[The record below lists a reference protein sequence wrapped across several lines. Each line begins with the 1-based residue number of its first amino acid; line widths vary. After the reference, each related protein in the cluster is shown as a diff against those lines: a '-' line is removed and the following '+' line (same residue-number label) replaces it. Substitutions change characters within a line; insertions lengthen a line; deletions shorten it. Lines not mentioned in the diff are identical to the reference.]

1 MKIYLIAG
9 EESGDLLGYNLM
21 SGLKKIIP
29 DIEFCGVGGSLMESQ
44 GLKSIFKMSELSVIG
59 IFEILPNLFKL
70 IKRKNQVIDDII
82 RVNPDA
88 LITID
93 SPDFCLRV
101 AKKVKQKTSIPTIH
115 YVAPTVWA
123 WRKRRALKMAKYI
136 DHVLALFPFEKSL
149 LLESGLSCDF
159 VGHPI
164 VGQQIAKPNEV
175 TDFRKKFNLGT
186 KKIILI
192 LPGSRIG
199 EVKRLTDIFKETLNI
214 VSQQFPE
221 FALVIPTTKSVESL
235 VKELTNTWHEKPII
249 LANSTYS
256 YEVYN
261 SYKKAAFKEAT
272 VALAASGTVSLE
284 LATNSVPMVIAYDVN
299 FLSRVILK
307 FLLKIKT
314 VTLVNIVTG
323 TDVVPEFLGAKC
335 QPEAIAEAL
344 IDLLHS
350 KELRNKQIESYKICM
365 ARLVP
370 EGDLNQGDFAA
381 AKVIEHLN
389 YSRKTL

>member
-1 MKIYLIAG
+1 
-9 EESGDLLGYNLM
+9 M
-21 SGLKKIIP
+21 S
-29 DIEFCGVGGSLMESQ
+29 
-44 GLKSIFKMSELSVIG
+44 
-59 IFEILPNLFKL
+59 
-70 IKRKNQVIDDII
+70 
-82 RVNPDA
+82 
-88 LITID
+88 
-93 SPDFCLRV
+93 
-101 AKKVKQKTSIPTIH
+101 QK
-115 YVAPTVWA
+115 
-123 WRKRRALKMAKYI
+123 
-136 DHVLALFPFEKSL
+136 
-149 LLESGLSCDF
+149 
-159 VGHPI
+159 
-164 VGQQIAKPNEV
+164 
-175 TDFRKKFNLGT
+175 
-186 KKIILI
+186 
-192 LPGSRIG
+192 
-199 EVKRLTDIFKETLNI
+199 
-214 VSQQFPE
+214 FPE

-249 LANSTYS
+249 LANSIYS

-299 FLSRVILK
+299 FLSRVVLK

-314 VTLVNIVTG
+314 VTLVNIVTE

-335 QPEAIAEAL
+335 RPEAIAEAL

-350 KELRNKQIESYKICM
+350 KELRNKQIKSHKICM

-389 YSRKTL
+389 YSRKTV

>member
-21 SGLKKIIP
+21 SGLKKLFP
-29 DIEFCGVGGSLMESQ
+29 EVEFCGIGGSLMESQ
-44 GLKSIFKMSELSVIG
+44 GLKSIFKMSELSVMG
-59 IFEILPNLFKL
+59 VFEILPKLPQL
-70 IKRKNQVIDDII
+70 IKRKNQVINDII
-82 RVNPDA
+82 NINPDA

-101 AKKVKQKTSIPTIH
+101 AKKVKQKTDIKTIH

-123 WRKRRALKMAKYI
+123 WRRGRALKMAKYI
-136 DHVLALFPFEKSL
+136 DHVLALFPFEKPFL
-149 LLESGLSCDF
+149 LNSGLSCDF

-164 VGQQIAKPNEV
+164 ANHQIANPSEV
-175 TDFRKKFNLGT
+175 TIFRKKFDLGK

-199 EVKRLTDIFKETLNI
+199 EVKRLINIFEKTLDIVNQK
-214 VSQQFPE
+214 FPE
-221 FALVIPTTKSVESL
+221 FELVIPTTKGVESL
-235 VKELTNTWHEKPII
+235 VKELTKTWSKKPII
-249 LANSTYS
+249 LNTNNCS

-261 SYKKAAFKEAT
+261 SYKKAAFREAT

-284 LATNSVPMVIAYDVN
+284 LALNSVPMVIAYDVN
-299 FLSRVILK
+299 FLSRIILK

-314 VTLVNIVTG
+314 VTLVNIVTE
-323 TDVVPEFLGAKC
+323 TNSVPEFLGAKC
-335 QPEAIAEAL
+335 QPVAIADAL
-344 IDLLHS
+344 MELLNS
-350 KELRNKQIESYKICM
+350 QELRSKQIEVHKVCM
-365 ARLVP
+365 ARLML

-381 AKVIEHLN
+381 VKVIEQLN
-389 YSRKTL
+389 YNV